1 MLRGSTS
8 CSKSKLSLFTLL
20 QHTNINSKVCVY
32 AHVAVYVC
40 KHMLLCMCVFVC
52 VPPVDQGVYQVSVS
66 LSSSQVEQCHTAVTN

>member
-20 QHTNINSKVCVY
+20 QHTKINSKVCVS
-32 AHVAVYVC
+32 AHVVVYV
-40 KHMLLCMCVFVC
+40 CVFVC